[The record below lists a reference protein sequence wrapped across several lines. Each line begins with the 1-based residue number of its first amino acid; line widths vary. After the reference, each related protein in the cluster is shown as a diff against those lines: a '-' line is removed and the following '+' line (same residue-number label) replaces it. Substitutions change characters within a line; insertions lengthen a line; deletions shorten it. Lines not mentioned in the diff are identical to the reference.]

1 MSDATLPALRPNDN
15 HRSTRLCRAWRQS
28 CHRAAQRLAGSRP
41 HPRFP
46 RPRKRLPGAPVSRPE
61 LPADRA
67 QVRTASVS
75 HDADSEAMAD
85 LTWAPG
91 RGHAGAAKSVPRE
104 LIRIVYRD
112 PEHICERMTLFAS
125 HRLAEPSRE
134 WAQQIRAADPRADLR
149 EIANGL
155 GTQSAR
161 IARIEGAVAGTPFYV
176 ALVPGY
182 INYLWQEVRMTLRLA
197 ALYGRDPSTLRTA
210 TEALWLRGVYPS
222 QEAAEAGL
230 LAVQAQPLPQRPTT
244 RRPLRM
250 WIRSVR
256 RILVFGGFLS
266 PPSGTPHHGW
276 RSWLRDALG
285 VVLGVASWVITWIFP
300 ATFMIAMAWGCHT
313 HARRLFRT
321 ALEYYSGEATPAKS
335 ARELGTEL
343 RHQTRRQVA
352 HSAALS
358 VSILLPIGFLVYA
371 THVESSAGFNVIT
384 APGVLVAISVVL
396 ALSMYG
402 RR

>member
-1 MSDATLPALRPNDN
+1 MPLLTATSSSCVLDAR
-15 HRSTRLCRAWRQS
+15 RQQI
-28 CHRAAQRLAGSRP
+28 AAASPLLTSAATGFPERQLAGRSFGR
-41 HPRFP
+41 R
-46 RPRKRLPGAPVSRPE
+46 GVPVRIP
-61 LPADRA
+61 
-67 QVRTASVS
+67 SVS
-75 HDADSEAMAD
+75 DDADTEALAD
-85 LTWAPG
+85 LTRASGW
-91 RGHAGAAKSVPRE
+91 RRAAAATSVPRE
-104 LIRIVYRD
+104 LIRIAYRD

-134 WAQQIRAADPRADLR
+134 WARQVRAADPRADLR
-149 EIANGL
+149 EIADGL

-210 TEALWLRGVYPS
+210 TEALWLRRVYPS
-222 QEAAEAGL
+222 LEAAEAGL
-230 LAVQAQPLPQRPTT
+230 LAIQAQPLPQKPER

-256 RILVFGGFLS
+256 RVLVFGGFLS
-266 PPSGTPHHGW
+266 PPSETPHHGLLS
-276 RSWLRDALG
+276 RLRDALG
-285 VVLGVASWVITWIFP
+285 LMIGLAGWVITWIFP

-335 ARELGTEL
+335 AREVATEL